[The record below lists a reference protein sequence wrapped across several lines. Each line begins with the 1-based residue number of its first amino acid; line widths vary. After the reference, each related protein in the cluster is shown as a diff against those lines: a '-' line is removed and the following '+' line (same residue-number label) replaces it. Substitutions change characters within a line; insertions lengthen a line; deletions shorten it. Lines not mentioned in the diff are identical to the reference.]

1 MLKKVMIML
10 LMICSLFLFGCGKE
24 ENNDSNKN
32 NITYTNK
39 FECIREYKLTK
50 DQVFYATKE
59 EPLNGEKGDAV
70 NVTYTRSYD
79 FDKNGDKLLKY
90 YDITTYDYILDYD
103 MDKTYKLLNKYIDSL
118 KKDNSKSKILTVPF
132 FIASDN
138 IIISS
143 LGPKIKFK
151 YEIIDNVKGK
161 IKTKVTDFGVNNALV
176 EMYFELEI
184 GYLVV
189 IPMNKK
195 ESVLKT
201 EILISSKI
209 INGKVPTFYGK
220 NIFKESSI
228 STSN

>member
-1 MLKKVMIML
+1 MKLKERLKRKYYIL
-10 LMICSLFLFGCGKE
+10 ITFLISLFLFIIIFSLYSKKLNPKLNDYIDFLVKDEIYKKVIKSNNFITNE
-24 ENNDSNKN
+24 EVND
-32 NITYTNK
+32 ILY
-39 FECIREYKLTK
+39 I
-50 DQVFYATKE
+50 
-59 EPLNGEKGDAV
+59 
-70 NVTYTRSYD
+70 
-79 FDKNGDKLLKY
+79 DKNKSNEIVY
-90 YDITTYDYILDYD
+90 LDYD
-103 MDKTYKLLNKYIDSL
+103 IDKTYKLLNKYIDSL

-143 LGPKIKFK
+143 LRPKIKVK

-161 IKTKVTDFGVNNALV
+161 IKTKVTEFGVNNALV

-220 NIFKESSI
+220 NIFKESGV

>member
-1 MLKKVMIML
+1 MKLKERLKRKYYIL
-10 LMICSLFLFGCGKE
+10 ITFLISLFLFIIIFSLYSKKLNPKLNDYIDFLVKDEIYKKVIKSNNFITNE
-24 ENNDSNKN
+24 EVND
-32 NITYTNK
+32 ILY
-39 FECIREYKLTK
+39 I
-50 DQVFYATKE
+50 
-59 EPLNGEKGDAV
+59 
-70 NVTYTRSYD
+70 
-79 FDKNGDKLLKY
+79 DKNKSNEIVY
-90 YDITTYDYILDYD
+90 LDYD
-103 MDKTYKLLNKYIDSL
+103 IDKTYKLLNKYIESL

-151 YEIIDNVKGK
+151 YEIRDNVKGK

-220 NIFKESSI
+220 NIFKESSV

>member
-1 MLKKVMIML
+1 MKLKERLKRKYYIL
-10 LMICSLFLFGCGKE
+10 ITFLISLFLFIIIFSLYSKKLNPKLNDYIDFLVKDEIYKKVIKSNNFITNE
-24 ENNDSNKN
+24 EVN
-32 NITYTNK
+32 NILY
-39 FECIREYKLTK
+39 I
-50 DQVFYATKE
+50 
-59 EPLNGEKGDAV
+59 
-70 NVTYTRSYD
+70 
-79 FDKNGDKLLKY
+79 DKNKSNEIVY
-90 YDITTYDYILDYD
+90 LDYD
-103 MDKTYKLLNKYIDSL
+103 IDKTYKLLNKYIDSL

-220 NIFKESSI
+220 NIFKESSV

>member
-1 MLKKVMIML
+1 MKLKERLKRKYYIL
-10 LMICSLFLFGCGKE
+10 ITFLISLFLFIIIFSLYSEKLNPKLNDYIDFLVKDEIYKKVIKSNNFITNE
-24 ENNDSNKN
+24 EVND
-32 NITYTNK
+32 ILY
-39 FECIREYKLTK
+39 I
-50 DQVFYATKE
+50 
-59 EPLNGEKGDAV
+59 
-70 NVTYTRSYD
+70 
-79 FDKNGDKLLKY
+79 DKNKSNEIVY
-90 YDITTYDYILDYD
+90 LDYN
-103 MDKTYKLLNKYIDSL
+103 MDKTYKLLNKYIESL

-143 LGPKIKFK
+143 LGPKVKFK
-151 YEIIDNVKGK
+151 YEIMNNVKGK

-220 NIFKESSI
+220 NIFKESSV

>member
-1 MLKKVMIML
+1 MKLKERLKRKYYIL
-10 LMICSLFLFGCGKE
+10 ITFLISLFLFIIIFSLYSEKLNPKLNDYIDFLVKDEIYKKVIKSNNFITNE
-24 ENNDSNKN
+24 EVN
-32 NITYTNK
+32 NILY
-39 FECIREYKLTK
+39 I
-50 DQVFYATKE
+50 
-59 EPLNGEKGDAV
+59 
-70 NVTYTRSYD
+70 
-79 FDKNGDKLLKY
+79 DKNKSNEIVY
-90 YDITTYDYILDYD
+90 LDYN
-103 MDKTYKLLNKYIDSL
+103 MDKTYKLLNKYIESL

-220 NIFKESSI
+220 NIFKESSV

>member
-1 MLKKVMIML
+1 MKLKERLKRKYYIL
-10 LMICSLFLFGCGKE
+10 ITFLISLFLFIIIFSLYSKKLNPKLNDYIDFLVKDEIYKKVIKSNNFITNE
-24 ENNDSNKN
+24 EVNDILYIDKNDSNE
-32 NITYTNK
+32 IVY
-39 FECIREYKLTK
+39 
-50 DQVFYATKE
+50 
-59 EPLNGEKGDAV
+59 
-70 NVTYTRSYD
+70 
-79 FDKNGDKLLKY
+79 
-90 YDITTYDYILDYD
+90 LDYN
-103 MDKTYKLLNKYIDSL
+103 MDKTYKLLNKYIESL
-118 KKDNSKSKILTVPF
+118 KKDNSKSKILTVPL

-143 LGPKIKFK
+143 LGPNVKFK

-220 NIFKESSI
+220 NIFKESSV

>member
-1 MLKKVMIML
+1 MKLKERLKRKYYIL
-10 LMICSLFLFGCGKE
+10 ITFLISLFLFIIIFSLYSKKLNPKLNDYIDFLVKDEIYKKVIKSNNFITNE
-24 ENNDSNKN
+24 EVND
-32 NITYTNK
+32 ILY
-39 FECIREYKLTK
+39 I
-50 DQVFYATKE
+50 
-59 EPLNGEKGDAV
+59 
-70 NVTYTRSYD
+70 
-79 FDKNGDKLLKY
+79 DKNKSNEIVY
-90 YDITTYDYILDYD
+90 LDYD
-103 MDKTYKLLNKYIDSL
+103 IDKTYKLLNKYIDSL

-201 EILISSKI
+201 EILISSKV

-220 NIFKESSI
+220 NIFKESGV

>member
-1 MLKKVMIML
+1 MKLKERLKRKYYIL
-10 LMICSLFLFGCGKE
+10 ITFLISLFLFIIIFSLYSKKLNPKLNDYIDFLVKDEIYKKVIKSNNFITNE
-24 ENNDSNKN
+24 E
-32 NITYTNK
+32 
-39 FECIREYKLTK
+39 
-50 DQVFYATKE
+50 
-59 EPLNGEKGDAV
+59 V
-70 NVTYTRSYD
+70 NYILYI
-79 FDKNGDKLLKY
+79 DKNKSNEIVY
-90 YDITTYDYILDYD
+90 LDYD
-103 MDKTYKLLNKYIDSL
+103 IDKTYKLLNKYIDSL

-220 NIFKESSI
+220 NIFKESSV

>member
-1 MLKKVMIML
+1 MKLKERIKRKYYIL
-10 LMICSLFLFGCGKE
+10 ITFLISLFLFIIIFSLYSEKLNPKLNDYIDFLVKDEIYKKVIKSNNFITNE
-24 ENNDSNKN
+24 EVND
-32 NITYTNK
+32 ILY
-39 FECIREYKLTK
+39 I
-50 DQVFYATKE
+50 
-59 EPLNGEKGDAV
+59 
-70 NVTYTRSYD
+70 
-79 FDKNGDKLLKY
+79 DKNKSNEIVY
-90 YDITTYDYILDYD
+90 LDYD
-103 MDKTYKLLNKYIDSL
+103 IDKTYKLLNKYIDSL

-220 NIFKESSI
+220 NIFKESGV

>member
-1 MLKKVMIML
+1 MKLKERLKRKYYIL
-10 LMICSLFLFGCGKE
+10 ITFLISLFLFIIIFSLYSKKLNPKLNDYIDFLVKDEIYKKVIKSNNFITNE
-24 ENNDSNKN
+24 EVND
-32 NITYTNK
+32 ILY
-39 FECIREYKLTK
+39 I
-50 DQVFYATKE
+50 
-59 EPLNGEKGDAV
+59 
-70 NVTYTRSYD
+70 
-79 FDKNGDKLLKY
+79 DKNKSNEIVY
-90 YDITTYDYILDYD
+90 LDYD
-103 MDKTYKLLNKYIDSL
+103 IDKTYKLLNKYIDSL

-151 YEIIDNVKGK
+151 YEIIDNIKGK

-220 NIFKESSI
+220 NIFKESGV

>member
-1 MLKKVMIML
+1 MKLKERLKRKYYIL
-10 LMICSLFLFGCGKE
+10 ITFLISLFLFIIIFSLYSKKLNPKLNDYIDFLVKDEIYKKVIKSNNFITNE
-24 ENNDSNKN
+24 EVND
-32 NITYTNK
+32 ILY
-39 FECIREYKLTK
+39 I
-50 DQVFYATKE
+50 
-59 EPLNGEKGDAV
+59 
-70 NVTYTRSYD
+70 
-79 FDKNGDKLLKY
+79 DKNKSNEIVY
-90 YDITTYDYILDYD
+90 LDYD
-103 MDKTYKLLNKYIDSL
+103 IDKTYKLLNKYIESL

-209 INGKVPTFYGK
+209 INGKVTTFYGK
-220 NIFKESSI
+220 NIFKESSV

>member
-1 MLKKVMIML
+1 MKLKERLKRKYYIL
-10 LMICSLFLFGCGKE
+10 ITFLISLFLFIIIFSLYSKKLNPKLNDYIDFLVKDEIYKKVIKSNNFITNE
-24 ENNDSNKN
+24 EVND
-32 NITYTNK
+32 ILY
-39 FECIREYKLTK
+39 I
-50 DQVFYATKE
+50 
-59 EPLNGEKGDAV
+59 
-70 NVTYTRSYD
+70 
-79 FDKNGDKLLKY
+79 DKNKSNEIVY
-90 YDITTYDYILDYD
+90 LDYN
-103 MDKTYKLLNKYIDSL
+103 MDKTYKLLNKYIESL

-143 LGPKIKFK
+143 LGPKVKFK

-220 NIFKESSI
+220 NIFKESGV

>member
-1 MLKKVMIML
+1 MKLKERLKRKYYIL
-10 LMICSLFLFGCGKE
+10 ITFLISLFLFIIIFSLYSKKLNPKLNDYIDFLVKDEIYKKVIKSNNFITNE
-24 ENNDSNKN
+24 EVN
-32 NITYTNK
+32 NILY
-39 FECIREYKLTK
+39 I
-50 DQVFYATKE
+50 
-59 EPLNGEKGDAV
+59 
-70 NVTYTRSYD
+70 
-79 FDKNGDKLLKY
+79 DKNKSNEIVY
-90 YDITTYDYILDYD
+90 LDYD
-103 MDKTYKLLNKYIDSL
+103 IDKTYKLLNKYIDSL

-201 EILISSKI
+201 EILISSKV

-220 NIFKESSI
+220 NIFKESSV

>member
-1 MLKKVMIML
+1 MKLKERLKRKYYIL
-10 LMICSLFLFGCGKE
+10 ITFLISLFLFIIIFSLYSKKLNPKLNDYIDFLVKDEIYKKVIKSNNFITNE
-24 ENNDSNKN
+24 EVNDILYIDKNDSNE
-32 NITYTNK
+32 IVY
-39 FECIREYKLTK
+39 
-50 DQVFYATKE
+50 
-59 EPLNGEKGDAV
+59 
-70 NVTYTRSYD
+70 
-79 FDKNGDKLLKY
+79 
-90 YDITTYDYILDYD
+90 LDYN

-220 NIFKESSI
+220 NIFKESGV

>member
-1 MLKKVMIML
+1 MKLKERLKRKYYIL
-10 LMICSLFLFGCGKE
+10 ITFLISLFLFIIIFSLYSKKLNPKLNDYIDFLVKDEIYKKVIKSNNFITNE
-24 ENNDSNKN
+24 EVNDILYIDKNDSNE
-32 NITYTNK
+32 IVY
-39 FECIREYKLTK
+39 
-50 DQVFYATKE
+50 
-59 EPLNGEKGDAV
+59 
-70 NVTYTRSYD
+70 
-79 FDKNGDKLLKY
+79 
-90 YDITTYDYILDYD
+90 LDYD
-103 MDKTYKLLNKYIDSL
+103 IDKTYKLLNKYIDSL

-143 LGPKIKFK
+143 LGPKVKFK

-220 NIFKESSI
+220 NIFKESSV

>member
-1 MLKKVMIML
+1 MKLKERLKRKYYIL
-10 LMICSLFLFGCGKE
+10 ITFLISLFLFIIIFSLYSEKLNPKLNDYIDFLVKDEIYKKVIKSNNFITNE
-24 ENNDSNKN
+24 EVND
-32 NITYTNK
+32 ILY
-39 FECIREYKLTK
+39 I
-50 DQVFYATKE
+50 
-59 EPLNGEKGDAV
+59 
-70 NVTYTRSYD
+70 
-79 FDKNGDKLLKY
+79 DKNKSNEIVY
-90 YDITTYDYILDYD
+90 LDYD
-103 MDKTYKLLNKYIDSL
+103 IDKTYKLLNKYIDSL

-132 FIASDN
+132 FITSDN

-143 LGPKIKFK
+143 LGPKVKFK

-220 NIFKESSI
+220 NIFKESSV

>member
-1 MLKKVMIML
+1 MKLKERLKRKYYIL
-10 LMICSLFLFGCGKE
+10 ITFLISLFLFIIIFSLYSKKLNPKLNDYIDFLVKDEIYKKVIKSNNFITNE
-24 ENNDSNKN
+24 EVND
-32 NITYTNK
+32 ILY
-39 FECIREYKLTK
+39 I
-50 DQVFYATKE
+50 
-59 EPLNGEKGDAV
+59 
-70 NVTYTRSYD
+70 
-79 FDKNGDKLLKY
+79 DKNKSNEIVY
-90 YDITTYDYILDYD
+90 LDYD
-103 MDKTYKLLNKYIDSL
+103 IDKTYKLLNKYIDSL

-195 ESVLKT
+195 ENVLKT

-220 NIFKESSI
+220 NIFKESGV

>member
-1 MLKKVMIML
+1 MKLKERLKRKYYIL
-10 LMICSLFLFGCGKE
+10 ITFLISLFLFIIIFSLYSKKLNPKLNDYIDFLVKDEIYKKVIKSNNFITNE
-24 ENNDSNKN
+24 EVN
-32 NITYTNK
+32 NILY
-39 FECIREYKLTK
+39 I
-50 DQVFYATKE
+50 
-59 EPLNGEKGDAV
+59 
-70 NVTYTRSYD
+70 
-79 FDKNGDKLLKY
+79 DKNKSNEIVY
-90 YDITTYDYILDYD
+90 LDYD
-103 MDKTYKLLNKYIDSL
+103 IDKTYKLLNKYIDSL

-132 FIASDN
+132 FITSDN

-201 EILISSKI
+201 EILISSKV

-220 NIFKESSI
+220 NIFKESGV

>member
-1 MLKKVMIML
+1 MKLKERLKRKYYIL
-10 LMICSLFLFGCGKE
+10 ITFLISLFLFIIIFSLYSEKLNPKLNDYIDFLVKDEIYRKVIKSNNFITNE
-24 ENNDSNKN
+24 EVND
-32 NITYTNK
+32 ILY
-39 FECIREYKLTK
+39 I
-50 DQVFYATKE
+50 
-59 EPLNGEKGDAV
+59 
-70 NVTYTRSYD
+70 
-79 FDKNGDKLLKY
+79 DKNKSNEIVY
-90 YDITTYDYILDYD
+90 LDYD
-103 MDKTYKLLNKYIDSL
+103 IDKTYKLLNKYIDSL

-209 INGKVPTFYGK
+209 INGKLTTFYWK
-220 NIFKESSI
+220 NIFKESGV

>member
-1 MLKKVMIML
+1 MKLKERLKRKYYIL
-10 LMICSLFLFGCGKE
+10 ITFLISLFLFIIIFSLYSKKLNPKLNDYIDFLVKDEIYKKVIKSNNFITNE
-24 ENNDSNKN
+24 EVND
-32 NITYTNK
+32 ILY
-39 FECIREYKLTK
+39 I
-50 DQVFYATKE
+50 
-59 EPLNGEKGDAV
+59 
-70 NVTYTRSYD
+70 
-79 FDKNGDKLLKY
+79 DKNKSNEIVY
-90 YDITTYDYILDYD
+90 LDYD
-103 MDKTYKLLNKYIDSL
+103 IDKTYKLLNKYIDSL
-118 KKDNSKSKILTVPF
+118 KKDDSKSKILTVPF

-143 LGPKIKFK
+143 LGPKVKFK

-220 NIFKESSI
+220 NIFKESGV

>member
-1 MLKKVMIML
+1 MKLKERLKRKYYFLITFL
-10 LMICSLFLFGCGKE
+10 ISLFLFIIIFSLYSKKLNPKLNDYIDFLVKDEIYKKVIKSNNFITNE
-24 ENNDSNKN
+24 EVND
-32 NITYTNK
+32 ILY
-39 FECIREYKLTK
+39 I
-50 DQVFYATKE
+50 
-59 EPLNGEKGDAV
+59 
-70 NVTYTRSYD
+70 
-79 FDKNGDKLLKY
+79 DKNKSNEIVYLN
-90 YDITTYDYILDYD
+90 YDI
-103 MDKTYKLLNKYIDSL
+103 DKTYKLLNKYIDSL

-220 NIFKESSI
+220 NIFKESGV

>member
-1 MLKKVMIML
+1 MKLKERLKRKYYIL
-10 LMICSLFLFGCGKE
+10 ITFLISLFLFIIIFSLYSKKLNPKLNDYIDFLVKDEIYKKVIKSNNFITNE
-24 ENNDSNKN
+24 EVND
-32 NITYTNK
+32 ILY
-39 FECIREYKLTK
+39 I
-50 DQVFYATKE
+50 
-59 EPLNGEKGDAV
+59 
-70 NVTYTRSYD
+70 
-79 FDKNGDKLLKY
+79 DKNKSNEIVY
-90 YDITTYDYILDYD
+90 LDYD
-103 MDKTYKLLNKYIDSL
+103 IDKTYKLLNKYIDSL
-118 KKDNSKSKILTVPF
+118 KKNNSKSKILTVPF

-138 IIISS
+138 IVISS
-143 LGPKIKFK
+143 LGPKVKFK

-220 NIFKESSI
+220 NIFKESGV

>member
-1 MLKKVMIML
+1 MKLKERLKRKYYIL
-10 LMICSLFLFGCGKE
+10 ITFLISLFLFIIIFSLYSKKLNPKLNDYIDFLVKDEIYKTVIKSNNFITNE
-24 ENNDSNKN
+24 EVND
-32 NITYTNK
+32 ILY
-39 FECIREYKLTK
+39 I
-50 DQVFYATKE
+50 
-59 EPLNGEKGDAV
+59 
-70 NVTYTRSYD
+70 
-79 FDKNGDKLLKY
+79 DKNKSNEIVY
-90 YDITTYDYILDYD
+90 LDYD
-103 MDKTYKLLNKYIDSL
+103 IDKTYKLLNKYIDSL
-118 KKDNSKSKILTVPF
+118 KKDNSKSKNLTVPF

-220 NIFKESSI
+220 NIFKESGV

>member
-1 MLKKVMIML
+1 MKLKERLKRKYYIL
-10 LMICSLFLFGCGKE
+10 ITFLISLFLFIIIFSLYSKKLNPKLNDYIDFLVKDEIYRKVIKSNNFITNE
-24 ENNDSNKN
+24 EVNDILYIDKNDSNE
-32 NITYTNK
+32 IVY
-39 FECIREYKLTK
+39 
-50 DQVFYATKE
+50 
-59 EPLNGEKGDAV
+59 
-70 NVTYTRSYD
+70 
-79 FDKNGDKLLKY
+79 
-90 YDITTYDYILDYD
+90 LDYN

-143 LGPKIKFK
+143 LGPKVKFK
-151 YEIIDNVKGK
+151 YEIMNNVKGK

-195 ESVLKT
+195 ESALKT
-201 EILISSKI
+201 EILISSKV

>member
-1 MLKKVMIML
+1 MKLKERLKRKYYIL
-10 LMICSLFLFGCGKE
+10 ITFLISLFLFIIIFSLYSKKLNPKLNDYIDFLVKDEIYKKVIKSNNFITNE
-24 ENNDSNKN
+24 EINDILYIDKN
-32 NITYTNK
+32 NSNEIVY
-39 FECIREYKLTK
+39 
-50 DQVFYATKE
+50 
-59 EPLNGEKGDAV
+59 
-70 NVTYTRSYD
+70 
-79 FDKNGDKLLKY
+79 
-90 YDITTYDYILDYD
+90 LDYD
-103 MDKTYKLLNKYIDSL
+103 IDKTYKLLNKYIDSL

-143 LGPKIKFK
+143 LGPKVKFK

-201 EILISSKI
+201 EILISSKV

-220 NIFKESSI
+220 NIFKESGV

>member
-1 MLKKVMIML
+1 MFIIIFSLYSKKLNPKLNDYIDFLVKDEIYKKVIKSNNF
-10 LMICSLFLFGCGKE
+10 ITNE
-24 ENNDSNKN
+24 EINDILYIDKN
-32 NITYTNK
+32 NSNEIVY
-39 FECIREYKLTK
+39 
-50 DQVFYATKE
+50 
-59 EPLNGEKGDAV
+59 
-70 NVTYTRSYD
+70 
-79 FDKNGDKLLKY
+79 
-90 YDITTYDYILDYD
+90 LDYD
-103 MDKTYKLLNKYIDSL
+103 IDKTYKLLNKYIDSL

-143 LGPKIKFK
+143 LGPKVKFK
-151 YEIIDNVKGK
+151 YEIMNNVKGK

-201 EILISSKI
+201 EILISSKV

-220 NIFKESSI
+220 NIFKESGV

>member
-1 MLKKVMIML
+1 MKLKERLKRKYYIL
-10 LMICSLFLFGCGKE
+10 ITFLISLFLFIIIFSLYSKKLNPKLNDYIDFLVKDEIYKKVIKSNNFITNE
-24 ENNDSNKN
+24 EVNDILYIDKNDSNE
-32 NITYTNK
+32 IVY
-39 FECIREYKLTK
+39 
-50 DQVFYATKE
+50 
-59 EPLNGEKGDAV
+59 
-70 NVTYTRSYD
+70 
-79 FDKNGDKLLKY
+79 
-90 YDITTYDYILDYD
+90 LDYD
-103 MDKTYKLLNKYIDSL
+103 IDKTYKLLNKYIESL
-118 KKDNSKSKILTVPF
+118 KKDNSKSKILTVPL

-201 EILISSKI
+201 EILISSKV

-220 NIFKESSI
+220 NIFKESGV

>member
-1 MLKKVMIML
+1 MKLKERLKRKYYIL
-10 LMICSLFLFGCGKE
+10 ITFLISLFLFIIIFSLYSKKLNPKLNDYIDFLVKDEIYKKVIKSNNFITNE
-24 ENNDSNKN
+24 EVND
-32 NITYTNK
+32 ILY
-39 FECIREYKLTK
+39 I
-50 DQVFYATKE
+50 
-59 EPLNGEKGDAV
+59 
-70 NVTYTRSYD
+70 
-79 FDKNGDKLLKY
+79 DKNKSNEIVY
-90 YDITTYDYILDYD
+90 LDYD
-103 MDKTYKLLNKYIDSL
+103 IDKTYKLLNKYIDSL

-201 EILISSKI
+201 EILISSKV

-220 NIFKESSI
+220 NIFKESSV

>member
-1 MLKKVMIML
+1 MKLKERLKRKYYIL
-10 LMICSLFLFGCGKE
+10 ITFLISLFLFIIIFILYSEKLNPKLNDYIDFLVKDEIYKKVIKSNNFITNE
-24 ENNDSNKN
+24 EVNDILYIDKNDSNE
-32 NITYTNK
+32 IVY
-39 FECIREYKLTK
+39 
-50 DQVFYATKE
+50 
-59 EPLNGEKGDAV
+59 
-70 NVTYTRSYD
+70 
-79 FDKNGDKLLKY
+79 
-90 YDITTYDYILDYD
+90 LDYD
-103 MDKTYKLLNKYIDSL
+103 IDKTYKLLNKYIDSL

-220 NIFKESSI
+220 NIFKESGV

>member
-1 MLKKVMIML
+1 MKLKERLKRKYYIL
-10 LMICSLFLFGCGKE
+10 ITFLISLFLFIIIFSLYSEKLNPKLNDYIDFLVKDEIYKKVIKSNNFITNE
-24 ENNDSNKN
+24 EVND
-32 NITYTNK
+32 ILY
-39 FECIREYKLTK
+39 I
-50 DQVFYATKE
+50 
-59 EPLNGEKGDAV
+59 
-70 NVTYTRSYD
+70 
-79 FDKNGDKLLKY
+79 DKNKSNEIVY
-90 YDITTYDYILDYD
+90 LDYD
-103 MDKTYKLLNKYIDSL
+103 IDKTYKLLNKYIDSL

-143 LGPKIKFK
+143 LGPKVKFK

-201 EILISSKI
+201 EILISSKV

-220 NIFKESSI
+220 NIFKESGV

>member
-1 MLKKVMIML
+1 MKLKERLKRKYYIL
-10 LMICSLFLFGCGKE
+10 ITFLISLFLFVIIFSLYSKKLNPKLNDYIDFIVKDEIYKKVIKSNNFITNE
-24 ENNDSNKN
+24 EINDILYIDKN
-32 NITYTNK
+32 NSNEIVY
-39 FECIREYKLTK
+39 
-50 DQVFYATKE
+50 
-59 EPLNGEKGDAV
+59 
-70 NVTYTRSYD
+70 
-79 FDKNGDKLLKY
+79 
-90 YDITTYDYILDYD
+90 LDYD
-103 MDKTYKLLNKYIDSL
+103 IDKTYKLLNKYIDSL

-143 LGPKIKFK
+143 LGPKVKFK

-201 EILISSKI
+201 EILISSKV

-220 NIFKESSI
+220 NIFKESSV

>member
-1 MLKKVMIML
+1 MKLKERLKRKYYIL
-10 LMICSLFLFGCGKE
+10 ITFLISLFLFIIIFSLYSKKLNPKLNDYIDFLVKDEIYKKVIKSNNFITNE
-24 ENNDSNKN
+24 EVND
-32 NITYTNK
+32 ILY
-39 FECIREYKLTK
+39 I
-50 DQVFYATKE
+50 
-59 EPLNGEKGDAV
+59 
-70 NVTYTRSYD
+70 
-79 FDKNGDKLLKY
+79 DKNKSNEIVY
-90 YDITTYDYILDYD
+90 LDYNI
-103 MDKTYKLLNKYIDSL
+103 DKTYKLLNKYIDSL

-143 LGPKIKFK
+143 LGPKVKFK
-151 YEIIDNVKGK
+151 YEIMNNVKGK

-201 EILISSKI
+201 EILISSKV

-220 NIFKESSI
+220 NIFKESSV

>member
-1 MLKKVMIML
+1 MKLKERLKRKYYIL
-10 LMICSLFLFGCGKE
+10 ITFLISLFLFIIIFSLYSKKLNPKLNDYIDFLVKDEIYKKVIKSNNFITNE
-24 ENNDSNKN
+24 EVNDILYIDKNDSNE
-32 NITYTNK
+32 IVY
-39 FECIREYKLTK
+39 
-50 DQVFYATKE
+50 
-59 EPLNGEKGDAV
+59 
-70 NVTYTRSYD
+70 
-79 FDKNGDKLLKY
+79 
-90 YDITTYDYILDYD
+90 LDYN

-143 LGPKIKFK
+143 LGPKVKFK
-151 YEIIDNVKGK
+151 YEIMNNVKGK

-201 EILISSKI
+201 EILISSKV

-220 NIFKESSI
+220 NIFKESSV

>member
-1 MLKKVMIML
+1 MKLKERLKRKYYIL
-10 LMICSLFLFGCGKE
+10 ITFLISLFLFIIIFSLYSKKLNPKLNDYIDFLVKDEIYKKVIKSNNFITNE
-24 ENNDSNKN
+24 EVND
-32 NITYTNK
+32 ILY
-39 FECIREYKLTK
+39 I
-50 DQVFYATKE
+50 
-59 EPLNGEKGDAV
+59 
-70 NVTYTRSYD
+70 
-79 FDKNGDKLLKY
+79 DKNKSNEIVY
-90 YDITTYDYILDYD
+90 LDYD
-103 MDKTYKLLNKYIDSL
+103 IDKTYKLLNKYIDSL

-143 LGPKIKFK
+143 LGPKVKFK

-201 EILISSKI
+201 EILFSSKI

-220 NIFKESSI
+220 NIFKESGV

>member
-1 MLKKVMIML
+1 MKLKERLKRKYYIL
-10 LMICSLFLFGCGKE
+10 ITFLISLFLFIIIFSLYSEKLNPKLNDYIDFLVKDEIYKKVIKSNNFITNE
-24 ENNDSNKN
+24 EVN
-32 NITYTNK
+32 NILY
-39 FECIREYKLTK
+39 I
-50 DQVFYATKE
+50 
-59 EPLNGEKGDAV
+59 
-70 NVTYTRSYD
+70 
-79 FDKNGDKLLKY
+79 DKNKSNEIVY
-90 YDITTYDYILDYD
+90 LDYD
-103 MDKTYKLLNKYIDSL
+103 IDKTYKLLNKYIDSL

-201 EILISSKI
+201 EILISSKV

-220 NIFKESSI
+220 NIFKESSV

>member
-1 MLKKVMIML
+1 MKLKERLKRKYYIL
-10 LMICSLFLFGCGKE
+10 ITFLISLFLFIIIFSLYSKKLNPKLNDYIDFLVKDEIYRKVIKSNNFITNE
-24 ENNDSNKN
+24 EVNDILYIDKNDSNE
-32 NITYTNK
+32 IVY
-39 FECIREYKLTK
+39 
-50 DQVFYATKE
+50 
-59 EPLNGEKGDAV
+59 
-70 NVTYTRSYD
+70 
-79 FDKNGDKLLKY
+79 
-90 YDITTYDYILDYD
+90 LDYN
-103 MDKTYKLLNKYIDSL
+103 MDKTYKLLNKYIESL

-143 LGPKIKFK
+143 LGPKVKFK
-151 YEIIDNVKGK
+151 YEIMNNVKGK

-201 EILISSKI
+201 EILISSKV

>member
-1 MLKKVMIML
+1 MKLKERLKRKYYIL
-10 LMICSLFLFGCGKE
+10 ITFLISLFLFIIIFSLYSKKLNPKLNDYIDFLVKDEIYKKVIKSNNFITNE
-24 ENNDSNKN
+24 EVND
-32 NITYTNK
+32 ILY
-39 FECIREYKLTK
+39 I
-50 DQVFYATKE
+50 
-59 EPLNGEKGDAV
+59 
-70 NVTYTRSYD
+70 
-79 FDKNGDKLLKY
+79 DKNKSNEIVY
-90 YDITTYDYILDYD
+90 LDYD
-103 MDKTYKLLNKYIDSL
+103 IDKTYKLLNKYIDSL
-118 KKDNSKSKILTVPF
+118 KKDNSKSKILTVPI

-220 NIFKESSI
+220 NIFKESGV

>member
-1 MLKKVMIML
+1 MKLKERLKRKYYIL
-10 LMICSLFLFGCGKE
+10 ITFLISLFLFIIIFSLYSKKLNPKLNDYIDFLVKDEIYKKVIKSNNFITNE
-24 ENNDSNKN
+24 EVNDILYIDKNDSNE
-32 NITYTNK
+32 IVY
-39 FECIREYKLTK
+39 
-50 DQVFYATKE
+50 
-59 EPLNGEKGDAV
+59 
-70 NVTYTRSYD
+70 
-79 FDKNGDKLLKY
+79 
-90 YDITTYDYILDYD
+90 LDYN
-103 MDKTYKLLNKYIDSL
+103 MDKTYKLLNKYIESL

-161 IKTKVTDFGVNNALV
+161 IKTKVTDFGVNNALI

-195 ESVLKT
+195 ESVLRT
-201 EILISSKI
+201 EILISSKV

-220 NIFKESSI
+220 NIFKESSV

>member
-1 MLKKVMIML
+1 MKLKERLKRKYYIL
-10 LMICSLFLFGCGKE
+10 ITFLISLFLFIIIFSLYSKKLNPKLNDYIDFLVKDEIYKKVIKSNNFITNE
-24 ENNDSNKN
+24 EVNDILYIDKNDSNE
-32 NITYTNK
+32 IVY
-39 FECIREYKLTK
+39 
-50 DQVFYATKE
+50 
-59 EPLNGEKGDAV
+59 
-70 NVTYTRSYD
+70 
-79 FDKNGDKLLKY
+79 
-90 YDITTYDYILDYD
+90 LDYD
-103 MDKTYKLLNKYIDSL
+103 IDKTYKLLNKYIDSL

-201 EILISSKI
+201 EILISSKV

-220 NIFKESSI
+220 NIFKESGV

>member
-1 MLKKVMIML
+1 MKLKERLKRKYYIL
-10 LMICSLFLFGCGKE
+10 ITFLISLFLFIIIFSLYSKKLNPKLNDYIDLLVKDEIYKKVIKSNNFITNE
-24 ENNDSNKN
+24 EVND
-32 NITYTNK
+32 ILY
-39 FECIREYKLTK
+39 I
-50 DQVFYATKE
+50 
-59 EPLNGEKGDAV
+59 
-70 NVTYTRSYD
+70 
-79 FDKNGDKLLKY
+79 DKNKSNEIVY
-90 YDITTYDYILDYD
+90 LDYD
-103 MDKTYKLLNKYIDSL
+103 IDKTYKLLNKYIDSL

-143 LGPKIKFK
+143 LGSKIKFK

-220 NIFKESSI
+220 NIFKESSV